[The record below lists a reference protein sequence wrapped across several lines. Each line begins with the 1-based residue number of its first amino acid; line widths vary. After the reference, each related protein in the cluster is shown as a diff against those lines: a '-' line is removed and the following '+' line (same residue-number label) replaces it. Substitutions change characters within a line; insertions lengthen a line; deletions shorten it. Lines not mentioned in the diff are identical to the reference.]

1 MRSNLGRLPSVWSGL
16 DSGRPFCDALT
27 IFDRRSPG
35 YSFKRA
41 SSGKWRCKILLCTK
55 NSGQDGPVDHIS
67 QSRSNRRPELIS
79 PRRVCKCLHAA
90 TPPSSSMEAASFLIV
105 IFRFS
110 PFLHLRKLFMQDG
123 GAFNRFLAS
132 RKKEPLRNRGG
143 PAAPS
148 SAGYFSLRASRKLKK
163 KTMMASS

>member
-1 MRSNLGRLPSVWSGL
+1 
-16 DSGRPFCDALT
+16 
-27 IFDRRSPG
+27 
-35 YSFKRA
+35 
-41 SSGKWRCKILLCTK
+41 
-55 NSGQDGPVDHIS
+55 
-67 QSRSNRRPELIS
+67 
-79 PRRVCKCLHAA
+79 
-90 TPPSSSMEAASFLIV
+90 MEAASFLIV

-148 SAGYFSLRASRKLKK
+148 SAGYFSQSVEEVKEEDDDGVVLV
-163 KTMMASS
+163 T